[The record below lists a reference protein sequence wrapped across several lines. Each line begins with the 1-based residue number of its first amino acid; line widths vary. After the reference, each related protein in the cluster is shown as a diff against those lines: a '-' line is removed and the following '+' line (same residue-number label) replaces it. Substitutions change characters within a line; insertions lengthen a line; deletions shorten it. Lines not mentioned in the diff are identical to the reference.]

1 MILCQCQVLNFKK
14 SVILFFFRLARSSG
28 FLNSR
33 TLNILSKSER
43 TLQYITCRTTLNML
57 LPCAHTLVPM
67 PKQQNK
73 MKNTQKP
80 TMSLLSVSIACALNN
95 VCGMQSKKVNRQ
107 SQDSTYC
114 ILQRAI
120 SSQVFILGIVQ
131 RQYIL
136 RLPIYL
142 K

>member
-1 MILCQCQVLNFKK
+1 VLNFKK

-120 SSQVFILGIVQ
+120 KQPGFYSWNRAEAIHLETSNLFEID
-131 RQYIL
+131 
-136 RLPIYL
+136 
-142 K
+142 